1 VQPRS
6 HFLSTT
12 YADFDAARFP
22 LFVGTM
28 PCLRT
33 QFGAANAGT
42 SRRALA
48 VMACAF
54 LVSTALASTGHAE
67 ETAQRSVVVRADV
80 SSRTSL
86 KVSADVLHV
95 DVPSQTTPGLAVIE
109 FSAGARTQPA
119 GEVLLIV
126 EPLAMERQ
134 SARDA
139 LSPAAAAFDGETS
152 GAVDLST
159 RGPKVA
165 RRWIGS
171 GLRRG
176 AIHFSVRAPQPGRY
190 IVPLRIVLTAP

>member
-1 VQPRS
+1 
-6 HFLSTT
+6 
-12 YADFDAARFP
+12 
-22 LFVGTM
+22 M

-33 QFGAANAGT
+33 ESGTANAGA
-42 SRRALA
+42 SGRALA

-67 ETAQRSVVVRADV
+67 ETVQRSVIVRADV

-95 DVPSQTTPGLAVIE
+95 DVPSQTTPGLAAIE
-109 FSAGARTQPA
+109 FSAAARTQPA

-134 SARDA
+134 SAHDA
-139 LSPAAAAFDGETS
+139 LRPARAFHAATS
-152 GAVDLST
+152 DTVDLST
-159 RGPKVA
+159 GGAKVA

-176 AIHFSVRAPQPGRY
+176 TIHFSVRAPQPGRY
-190 IVPLRIVLTAP
+190 TVPLRIVLTAP